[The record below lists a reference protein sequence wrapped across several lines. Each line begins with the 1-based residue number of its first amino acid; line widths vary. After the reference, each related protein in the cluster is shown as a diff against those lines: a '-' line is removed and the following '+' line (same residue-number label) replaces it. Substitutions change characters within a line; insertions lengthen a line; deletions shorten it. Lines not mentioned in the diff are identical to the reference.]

1 MIEDKK
7 LKLNFRET
15 NLKQNDEI
23 IHFKLKSLN

>member
-15 NLKQNDEI
+15 HLKQNDEI